1 MSRFDFSEVVHS
13 QIAGVHFVGTC
24 DATCETLLLRVRK
37 EKGALVLFERSMGK
51 AAFISHQWVGESHP
65 DPEFRQMSV
74 LQDALR
80 QDRLIRAFSGSCR

>member
-37 EKGALVLFERSMGK
+37 EKGALVLFE
-51 AAFISHQWVGESHP
+51 HQWVGESHP